1 MNLFRS
7 SAHRLARSYLGSSQ
21 LVSRQALSQMCWWE
35 SRRSGRPINEQG
47 PIPWMTYSAIDFL
60 DQTLPLSISVL
71 EIGAGGST
79 LWWAA
84 RRASVTS
91 LETSTSWA
99 TEVQAT
105 LEFEG
110 LSDNCQIIPIS
121 CFSEAQAT
129 LQGLPANS
137 FDVVINDGLEP
148 RAGFAAPLANLL
160 TPTGFFVWDNSERTE
175 YHCGLAELQDLD
187 FWRLDF
193 FGLGPVNSY
202 AWQTTVLGRAAFAPQ
217 GRSLEQRPVA
227 LTDIQI
233 AMRALRP

>member
-1 MNLFRS
+1 
-7 SAHRLARSYLGSSQ
+7 
-21 LVSRQALSQMCWWE
+21 
-35 SRRSGRPINEQG
+35 
-47 PIPWMTYSAIDFL
+47 MTYGAIDFL
-60 DQTLPLSISVL
+60 DQVLPPAISVL

-84 RRASVTS
+84 RGASVTS

-99 TEVQAT
+99 REVRSG

-110 LSDNCQIIPIS
+110 LSERCQIIEIS
-121 CFSEAQAT
+121 SFSEAQTT

-148 RAGFAAPLANLL
+148 RAELAAPLANLL
-160 TPTGFFVWDNSERTE
+160 TPTGFFIWDNSERAE
-175 YHCGLAELQDLD
+175 YNYGLAVLHDLH

-202 AWQTTVLGRAAFAPQ
+202 AWQTTVLGRAGIVPQ
-217 GRSLEQRPVA
+217 GRSLKQRPVA
-227 LTDIQI
+227 LTDIQEVL
-233 AMRALRP
+233 RALRL